1 MTGPLAPYRVIDLT
15 REMGAVCTRMLAGLG
30 ADVVRVE
37 PPGGDPTRMREPLVG
52 EGEGLSAWWAQMH
65 AGKRSITLDAGS

>member
-1 MTGPLAPYRVIDLT
+1 MTGALAPYRIIDLT

-37 PPGGDPTRMREPLVG
+37 PPGGDATRERVPLIG
-52 EGEGLSAWWAQMH
+52 E
-65 AGKRSITLDAGS
+65 RTDI